1 MIRRILAST
10 SLLLV
15 ISVVAY
21 LISVSCANRGNGPQG
36 GPKDIMPP
44 RPQKSIPDAN
54 SLNYKKN
61 RIDIIFD
68 EIVQVQNTFDNI
80 IISPPQK
87 QAPTVKAIGKKIS
100 VELQDTLKDETT
112 YTIFFGDAI
121 VDNNENNVL
130 SGYSFSFST
139 GESIDTLKMSGTLI
153 DAATLNPIAGVM
165 VGIHS
170 DLSDS
175 AFTSKPFDRITKTD
189 KNGNFS
195 ITNIRS
201 GKYRIYALDDVG
213 NNYRFDTPDEKIAFS
228 DSIFEPS
235 VSTNIVVDT
244 VYRDSVV
251 KLSTGKYDTLR
262 LVDTVIRKSD
272 VRYSPDSIVL
282 RAFVEDYYN
291 QYVVKSLRPDVRHFT
306 IYFNAPNKELPRTEG
321 INFDIGKGVVVER
334 NTRGD
339 TIDYWLK
346 DSALWAIDTLK
357 LRLTYMK
364 MDSTHN
370 LVQQTDTISLRSQ
383 KRRAKAEKNR
393 TQEFL
398 TLISNAKGSI
408 NYFDTIEISIP
419 TPAEMDTEKKISL
432 QRRVDT
438 IWQPQKS
445 AITAIDS
452 VGRRYRVAATLQPSQ
467 TYRLVVDSASFRDIY
482 GNVNKGTTF
491 DFTVKSKD
499 VYASLTLEMGVFTG
513 KEIIELID
521 KNEKVIRR
529 AIADKQKV
537 RFDNLD
543 AGTYYARLFVDLNG
557 NGKYDV
563 GNFAEKRQA
572 EPVYYYS
579 KSFELRQMWDNEE
592 YWNYSELPILRQK
605 PQEIKKV
612 VERKK

>member
-1 MIRRILAST
+1 MIRRRLAST

-15 ISVVAY
+15 ISIVAY
-21 LISVSCANRGNGPQG
+21 LISISCANRGSGPQG
-36 GPKDIMPP
+36 GPKDITPP
-44 RPQKSIPDAN
+44 RPQRSIPDAN

-121 VDNNENNVL
+121 VDNNEHNVL
-130 SGYSFSFST
+130 SGYSFSFAT

-153 DAATLNPIAGVM
+153 DAATLNPIAGVI

-213 NNYRFDTPDEKIAFS
+213 NNYRFDMPDEKIAFS

-235 VSTNIVVDT
+235 ASTNVVADT

-251 KLSTGKYDTLR
+251 KLSTGKADTLR
-262 LVDTVIRKSD
+262 LVDTVIRKFD

-306 IYFNAPNKELPRTEG
+306 VYFNAPNKELPRMEG
-321 INFDIGKGVVVER
+321 INFDIGKGVVVEP
-334 NTRGD
+334 NSRGD

-346 DSALWAIDTLK
+346 DTALSAIDTLK

-370 LVQQTDTISLRSQ
+370 LVEQTDTVSLRSQ
-383 KRRAKAEKNR
+383 KRRAKSDKNS

-419 TPAEMDTEKKISL
+419 TPAEMDMVKKISL

-499 VYASLTLEMGVFTG
+499 VYASLTLEMGVFIG

-592 YWNYSELPILRQK
+592 YWNYSELPVLRQK

-612 VERKK
+612 IERKK

>member
-1 MIRRILAST
+1 MIRRRLAST

-21 LISVSCANRGNGPQG
+21 LISISCANRGSGPQG
-36 GPKDIMPP
+36 GPKDITPP
-44 RPQKSIPDAN
+44 RPQRSIPDAN

-121 VDNNENNVL
+121 VDNNEHNVL
-130 SGYSFSFST
+130 SGYSFSFAT

-153 DAATLNPIAGVM
+153 DAATLNPIAGVI

-235 VSTNIVVDT
+235 VSTNIVADT
-244 VYRDSVV
+244 VYRDSVL

-262 LVDTVIRKSD
+262 LVDTVIRKFD

-291 QYVVKSLRPDVRHFT
+291 QYVVKSLRPDVRHFS

-321 INFDIGKGVVVER
+321 INFDIGKGVVVEP

-419 TPAEMDTEKKISL
+419 TPAEMDTEKKILL

-452 VGRRYRVAATLQPSQ
+452 VGRRYRVTATLQPSQ

-572 EPVYYYS
+572 EPVYYYN

-612 VERKK
+612 IERKK

>member
-1 MIRRILAST
+1 MIRRRLAST

-36 GPKDIMPP
+36 GPKDITPP
-44 RPQKSIPDAN
+44 RPQRSIPDAN

-121 VDNNENNVL
+121 VDNNEHNVL
-130 SGYSFSFST
+130 SGYSFSFAT

-175 AFTSKPFDRITKTD
+175 AFISKPFDRITKTD

-195 ITNIRS
+195 ITNVRS
-201 GKYRIYALDDVG
+201 GKYRIYALDDIG
-213 NNYRFDTPDEKIAFS
+213 NNYRFDMPDEKIAFS

-235 VSTNIVVDT
+235 ASTNVVADT

-251 KLSTGKYDTLR
+251 KLSTGKADTLR
-262 LVDTVIRKSD
+262 LVDTVIRKFD

-282 RAFVEDYYN
+282 RAFVQDYYN

-321 INFDIGKGVVVER
+321 INFDMGKGVVVEP
-334 NTRGD
+334 NSRGD

-346 DSALWAIDTLK
+346 DTALWAIDTLK

-370 LVQQTDTISLRSQ
+370 LVEQTDTISLRSQ
-383 KRRAKAEKNR
+383 KRRAKSDKNR
-393 TQEFL
+393 NQEFL

-419 TPAEMDTEKKISL
+419 TPAEMDMVKKISL

-445 AITAIDS
+445 TITAIDS
-452 VGRRYRVAATLQPSQ
+452 VGRRYRVAATLQPLQ

-482 GNVNKGTTF
+482 GNVNKNTTF

-521 KNEKVIRR
+521 KNERVIRR

-592 YWNYSELPILRQK
+592 YWNYRELPILRQK

-612 VERKK
+612 IERKK

>member
-1 MIRRILAST
+1 MIRRRLAST

-21 LISVSCANRGNGPQG
+21 LISISCANRGSGPQG
-36 GPKDIMPP
+36 GPKDITPP
-44 RPQKSIPDAN
+44 RPQRSIPDAN

-121 VDNNENNVL
+121 VDNNEHNVL
-130 SGYSFSFST
+130 SGYSFSFAT

-153 DAATLNPIAGVM
+153 DAATLNTIAGVM

-213 NNYRFDTPDEKIAFS
+213 NNYRFDMPDEKIAFS

-235 VSTNIVVDT
+235 ASTNVVADT

-251 KLSTGKYDTLR
+251 RLSTGKAYTLR
-262 LVDTVIRKSD
+262 LVDTVIRKFD

-321 INFDIGKGVVVER
+321 INFDMGKGVVVEP
-334 NTRGD
+334 NSRGD

-346 DSALWAIDTLK
+346 DTALWAIDTLK

-370 LVQQTDTISLRSQ
+370 LVEQTDTISLRSQ
-383 KRRAKAEKNR
+383 KRRAKSDKNR
-393 TQEFL
+393 NQEFL

-419 TPAEMDTEKKISL
+419 TPAEMDMVKKILL

-445 AITAIDS
+445 TITAIDS

-467 TYRLVVDSASFRDIY
+467 TYRLVVDSAYFRDIY
-482 GNVNKGTTF
+482 GNVNKNTTF

-521 KNEKVIRR
+521 KNERVIRR

-592 YWNYSELPILRQK
+592 YWNYRELPILRQK

-612 VERKK
+612 IERKK

>member
-10 SLLLV
+10 SLLIV

-44 RPQKSIPDAN
+44 RPQRSIPDAN

-121 VDNNENNVL
+121 VDNNEHNVL
-130 SGYSFSFST
+130 SGYSFSFAT

-195 ITNIRS
+195 ITNVRS

-213 NNYRFDTPDEKIAFS
+213 NNYRFDMPDEKIAFS

-235 VSTNIVVDT
+235 ASTNVVADT

-251 KLSTGKYDTLR
+251 KLSTGKADTLR
-262 LVDTVIRKSD
+262 LVDTVIRKLD

-306 IYFNAPNKELPRTEG
+306 VCFNAPNKELPRTEG
-321 INFDIGKGVVVER
+321 INFDIGKGVVVEP
-334 NTRGD
+334 NSRGD

-346 DSALWAIDTLK
+346 DTALWAIDTLK

-370 LVQQTDTISLRSQ
+370 LVEQTDTISLRSQ
-383 KRRAKAEKNR
+383 KRRAKSDKNS

-419 TPAEMDTEKKISL
+419 TPAEMDMVKKISL

-445 AITAIDS
+445 TITAIDS

-467 TYRLVVDSASFRDIY
+467 TYRLVVDSAYFRDIY
-482 GNVNKGTTF
+482 GNVNKNTTF

-521 KNEKVIRR
+521 KNERVIRR
-529 AIADKQKV
+529 VIADKQKV

-592 YWNYSELPILRQK
+592 YWNYRELPILRQK

-612 VERKK
+612 IERKK

>member
-10 SLLLV
+10 SLLVV

-121 VDNNENNVL
+121 VDNNEHNVL
-130 SGYSFSFST
+130 SGYSFSFAT

-213 NNYRFDTPDEKIAFS
+213 NNYRFNMPDEKIAFS

-235 VSTNIVVDT
+235 ASTNVVADT

-262 LVDTVIRKSD
+262 LADTVIRKSD

-306 IYFNAPNKELPRTEG
+306 IYFNAPNKELPRMEG
-321 INFDIGKGVVVER
+321 INFDIGKGVVVEP

-370 LVQQTDTISLRSQ
+370 LVEQTDTISLRSQ
-383 KRRAKAEKNR
+383 KRRAKSDKNS

-398 TLISNAKGSI
+398 TLISNAKGSV

-419 TPAEMDTEKKISL
+419 TPAEMDMVKKISL

-467 TYRLVVDSASFRDIY
+467 TYRLVVDSAYFRDIY

-521 KNEKVIRR
+521 KNERVIRR

-592 YWNYSELPILRQK
+592 YWNYRELPILRQK

-612 VERKK
+612 IERKK

>member
-153 DAATLNPIAGVM
+153 DAATLNPIAGVI

-235 VSTNIVVDT
+235 ASTNVVADT

-262 LVDTVIRKSD
+262 LVDTVIRKFD

-321 INFDIGKGVVVER
+321 INFDIGKGVVVEP
-334 NTRGD
+334 NIRGD

-370 LVQQTDTISLRSQ
+370 IVQQTDTISLRSP
-383 KRRAKAEKNR
+383 KWRVKAEKNR

-452 VGRRYRVAATLQPSQ
+452 VGRRYRVTATLQPSQ
-467 TYRLVVDSASFRDIY
+467 TYRLVVDSAYFRDIY

-572 EPVYYYS
+572 EPVYYYN

-592 YWNYSELPILRQK
+592 YWNYRELPILRQK

-612 VERKK
+612 IERKK

>member
-1 MIRRILAST
+1 MIRRRLAST

-21 LISVSCANRGNGPQG
+21 LISISCANRGSGPQG
-36 GPKDIMPP
+36 GPKDITPP
-44 RPQKSIPDAN
+44 RPQRSIPDAN

-121 VDNNENNVL
+121 VDNNEHNVL
-130 SGYSFSFST
+130 SGYSFSFAT

-213 NNYRFDTPDEKIAFS
+213 NNYRFDMPNEKIAFS

-235 VSTNIVVDT
+235 ASTNVVADT

-251 KLSTGKYDTLR
+251 RLSTGKADTLR

-291 QYVVKSLRPDVRHFT
+291 QYVVKSLCPDVRHFT

-321 INFDIGKGVVVER
+321 INFDIGKGVVVES

-419 TPAEMDTEKKISL
+419 TPAEMDTEKKILL

-499 VYASLTLEMGVFTG
+499 VYASLTLEMGAFTG

-521 KNEKVIRR
+521 KNERVIRR

-592 YWNYSELPILRQK
+592 YWNYRELPILRQK

-612 VERKK
+612 IERKK

>member
-153 DAATLNPIAGVM
+153 DAATLNPIAGVI

-235 VSTNIVVDT
+235 ASTNVVADT

-251 KLSTGKYDTLR
+251 KLSTGKADTLR
-262 LVDTVIRKSD
+262 LVDTVIRKFD

-321 INFDIGKGVVVER
+321 INFDIGKGVVVEP
-334 NTRGD
+334 NIRGD

-370 LVQQTDTISLRSQ
+370 IVQQTDTISLRSP
-383 KRRAKAEKNR
+383 KWRVKAEKNR

-452 VGRRYRVAATLQPSQ
+452 VGRRYRVTATLQPSQ
-467 TYRLVVDSASFRDIY
+467 TYRLVVDSAYFRDIY

-572 EPVYYYS
+572 EPVYYYN

-592 YWNYSELPILRQK
+592 YWNYRELPILRQK

-612 VERKK
+612 IERKK

>member
-1 MIRRILAST
+1 MIRRRLAST

-21 LISVSCANRGNGPQG
+21 LISISCANRGSGPQG
-36 GPKDIMPP
+36 GPKDITPP
-44 RPQKSIPDAN
+44 RPQRSIPDAN

-121 VDNNENNVL
+121 VDNNEHNVL
-130 SGYSFSFST
+130 SGYSFSFAT

-153 DAATLNPIAGVM
+153 DAATLNRIAGVI

-213 NNYRFDTPDEKIAFS
+213 NNYRFDTPYEKIAFS

-235 VSTNIVVDT
+235 VSTNIVADT
-244 VYRDSVV
+244 VYRDSVL

-262 LVDTVIRKSD
+262 LVDTVIRKFD

-291 QYVVKSLRPDVRHFT
+291 QYVVKSLRPDVRHFS

-321 INFDIGKGVVVER
+321 INFDIGKGVVVEP

-383 KRRAKAEKNR
+383 KRRAKAEKNC

-419 TPAEMDTEKKISL
+419 TPAEMDTEKKILL

-452 VGRRYRVAATLQPSQ
+452 VGRRYRVTATLQPSQ

-572 EPVYYYS
+572 EPVYYYN

-612 VERKK
+612 IERKK

>member
-36 GPKDIMPP
+36 GPKDITPP

-130 SGYSFSFST
+130 SGYSFSFAT
-139 GESIDTLKMSGTLI
+139 GASIDTLKMSGTLI

-235 VSTNIVVDT
+235 ASTNVVADT

-251 KLSTGKYDTLR
+251 KLSTGKTDTLR
-262 LVDTVIRKSD
+262 LADTVIRKFD

-291 QYVVKSLRPDVRHFT
+291 QYVVKSIRPDVRHFT
-306 IYFNAPNKELPRTEG
+306 VCFNAPNKELPRTEG
-321 INFDIGKGVVVER
+321 INFDIGKGVVVEP

-346 DSALWAIDTLK
+346 DTALWAIDTLK

-370 LVQQTDTISLRSQ
+370 LVEQTDTVSLRSQ
-383 KRRAKAEKNR
+383 KRRAKSDKNS

-419 TPAEMDTEKKISL
+419 TPAEMDMVKKILL

-445 AITAIDS
+445 TITAIDS

-467 TYRLVVDSASFRDIY
+467 TYRLVVDSAYFRDIY
-482 GNVNKGTTF
+482 GNVNKNTTF
-491 DFTVKSKD
+491 DFSVKSKD
-499 VYASLTLEMGVFTG
+499 LYASLTLEMGVFTG

-521 KNEKVIRR
+521 KNERVIRR

-537 RFDNLD
+537 WFDNLD

-592 YWNYSELPILRQK
+592 YWNYRELPILRQK

-612 VERKK
+612 IERKK

>member
-1 MIRRILAST
+1 MIRRRLAST

-15 ISVVAY
+15 ISIVAY
-21 LISVSCANRGNGPQG
+21 LISISCANRGSGPQG
-36 GPKDIMPP
+36 GPKDITPP
-44 RPQKSIPDAN
+44 RPQRSIPDAN

-121 VDNNENNVL
+121 VDNNEHNVL
-130 SGYSFSFST
+130 SGYSFSFAT

-213 NNYRFDTPDEKIAFS
+213 NNYRFDMPNEKIAFS

-235 VSTNIVVDT
+235 ASTNVVADT

-251 KLSTGKYDTLR
+251 KLSTGKTDTLR
-262 LVDTVIRKSD
+262 LADTVIRKFD

-306 IYFNAPNKELPRTEG
+306 VYFNAPNKELPRMEG
-321 INFDIGKGVVVER
+321 INFDICKGVVVEP
-334 NTRGD
+334 NSRGD

-419 TPAEMDTEKKISL
+419 TPAEMDTEKKILL

-452 VGRRYRVAATLQPSQ
+452 VGRRYRVTATLQPSQ

-521 KNEKVIRR
+521 KNERVIRR

-592 YWNYSELPILRQK
+592 YWNYRELPILRQK

-612 VERKK
+612 IERKK

>member
-1 MIRRILAST
+1 MIRRRLAST

-21 LISVSCANRGNGPQG
+21 LISISCANRGSGPQG
-36 GPKDIMPP
+36 GPKDITPP
-44 RPQKSIPDAN
+44 RPQRSIPDAN

-121 VDNNENNVL
+121 VDNNEHNVL
-130 SGYSFSFST
+130 SGYSFSFAT

-244 VYRDSVV
+244 VYRDSLVR
-251 KLSTGKYDTLR
+251 LSTGKADTLR
-262 LVDTVIRKSD
+262 LVDTVIRKFD

-291 QYVVKSLRPDVRHFT
+291 QYVVKSLRPDVRHFS

-321 INFDIGKGVVVER
+321 INFDIGKGVVVEP

-357 LRLTYMK
+357 LRLTYIK

-419 TPAEMDTEKKISL
+419 TPAEMDTEKKILL

-452 VGRRYRVAATLQPSQ
+452 VGRRYRVTATLQPSQ

-572 EPVYYYS
+572 EPVYYYN

-605 PQEIKKV
+605 PQEIKKA

>member
-21 LISVSCANRGNGPQG
+21 LISISCANRGSGPQG
-36 GPKDIMPP
+36 GPKDITPP
-44 RPQKSIPDAN
+44 RPQRSIPDAN

-121 VDNNENNVL
+121 VDNNEHNVL
-130 SGYSFSFST
+130 SGYSFSFAT

-153 DAATLNPIAGVM
+153 DAATLNSIAGVI

-235 VSTNIVVDT
+235 ASTNIVVDT

-251 KLSTGKYDTLR
+251 RLSTGKADTLR
-262 LVDTVIRKSD
+262 LVDTVIRKFD

-321 INFDIGKGVVVER
+321 INFDIGKGVVVEP

-339 TIDYWLK
+339 TIYYWLK

-452 VGRRYRVAATLQPSQ
+452 VGRRYRVTATLQPSQ

-612 VERKK
+612 IERKK

>member
-1 MIRRILAST
+1 MIRRRLAST

-21 LISVSCANRGNGPQG
+21 LISVSCANRGSGPQG
-36 GPKDIMPP
+36 GPKDITPP
-44 RPQKSIPDAN
+44 RPQRSIPDAN

-100 VELQDTLKDETT
+100 VELQDTLQDETT

-121 VDNNENNVL
+121 VDNNEHNVL
-130 SGYSFSFST
+130 SGYSFSFAT

-235 VSTNIVVDT
+235 VSTNVVEDT

-262 LVDTVIRKSD
+262 LADTVIRKFD

-306 IYFNAPNKELPRTEG
+306 VYFNAPNKELPRTED
-321 INFDIGKGVVVER
+321 INFDIGKGVVVEP

-346 DSALWAIDTLK
+346 DTALWAIDTLK
-357 LRLTYMK
+357 FRLTYMK

-370 LVQQTDTISLRSQ
+370 LVEQTDTISLRSQ
-383 KRRAKAEKNR
+383 KRRAKSDKNS

-419 TPAEMDTEKKISL
+419 TPAEMDMVKKISL

-467 TYRLVVDSASFRDIY
+467 TYRLVVDSAYFRDIY

>member
-1 MIRRILAST
+1 MIRRRLAST

-21 LISVSCANRGNGPQG
+21 LISISCANRGNGPQG
-36 GPKDIMPP
+36 GPKDITPP
-44 RPQKSIPDAN
+44 RPQRSIPDAN

-121 VDNNENNVL
+121 VDNNEHNVL
-130 SGYSFSFST
+130 SGYSFSFAT

-170 DLSDS
+170 NLSDS
-175 AFTSKPFDRITKTD
+175 AFISKPFDRITKTD

-195 ITNIRS
+195 ITNVRS
-201 GKYRIYALDDVG
+201 GKYRIYALNDVG
-213 NNYRFDTPDEKIAFS
+213 NNYRFDMPDEKIAFS

-235 VSTNIVVDT
+235 ASTNVVADT

-251 KLSTGKYDTLR
+251 RLSTGKTDTLR
-262 LVDTVIRKSD
+262 LVDTVIRKFD

-306 IYFNAPNKELPRTEG
+306 VCFNAPNKELPRTEG
-321 INFDIGKGVVVER
+321 INFDMGKGVVVEP
-334 NTRGD
+334 NSRGD

-346 DSALWAIDTLK
+346 DTALWSIDTLK

-370 LVQQTDTISLRSQ
+370 LVKQTDTISLRSQ
-383 KRRAKAEKNR
+383 KRRAKSDKNS

-419 TPAEMDTEKKISL
+419 TPAEMDMVKKISL

-445 AITAIDS
+445 TITAIDS

-467 TYRLVVDSASFRDIY
+467 TYRLVVDSAYFRDIY

-491 DFTVKSKD
+491 DFSVKSKD
-499 VYASLTLEMGVFTG
+499 LYASLTLEMGVFTG

-521 KNEKVIRR
+521 KNERVIRR

-592 YWNYSELPILRQK
+592 YWNYRELPILRQK

-612 VERKK
+612 IERKK

>member
-1 MIRRILAST
+1 MIRRRLAST

-15 ISVVAY
+15 ISIVAY
-21 LISVSCANRGNGPQG
+21 LISISCANRGSGPQG
-36 GPKDIMPP
+36 GPKDITPP
-44 RPQKSIPDAN
+44 RPQRSIPDAN

-121 VDNNENNVL
+121 VDNNEHNVL
-130 SGYSFSFST
+130 SGYSFSFAT

-153 DAATLNPIAGVM
+153 DAATLNPIAGVI

-213 NNYRFDTPDEKIAFS
+213 NNYRFDMPDEKIAFS

-235 VSTNIVVDT
+235 ASTNVVADT

-251 KLSTGKYDTLR
+251 KLSTGKADTLR
-262 LVDTVIRKSD
+262 LVDTVIRKFD

-306 IYFNAPNKELPRTEG
+306 VYFNAPNKELPRMEG
-321 INFDIGKGVVVER
+321 INFDIGKGVVVEP
-334 NTRGD
+334 NSRGD

-346 DSALWAIDTLK
+346 DTALSAIDTLK

-370 LVQQTDTISLRSQ
+370 LVEQTDTVSLRSQ
-383 KRRAKAEKNR
+383 KRRAKSDKNS

-419 TPAEMDTEKKISL
+419 TPAEMDMVKKISL

-499 VYASLTLEMGVFTG
+499 VYASLTLEMGVFIG

-529 AIADKQKV
+529 AIADKQKE

-592 YWNYSELPILRQK
+592 YWNYSELPVLRQK

-612 VERKK
+612 IERKK

>member
-10 SLLLV
+10 SLLVV

-36 GPKDIMPP
+36 GPKDITPP
-44 RPQKSIPDAN
+44 RPQRSIPDAN

-121 VDNNENNVL
+121 VDNNEHNVL
-130 SGYSFSFST
+130 SGYSFSFAT

-153 DAATLNPIAGVM
+153 DAATLNPIAGVI

-195 ITNIRS
+195 ITNVRS

-213 NNYRFDTPDEKIAFS
+213 NNYRFDMPDEKIAFS

-235 VSTNIVVDT
+235 VSTNVVEDT

-251 KLSTGKYDTLR
+251 KLSTGKADTLR
-262 LVDTVIRKSD
+262 LVDTVIRKFD

-291 QYVVKSLRPDVRHFT
+291 QYVVKSLCPDVRHFT

-321 INFDIGKGVVVER
+321 INFDIGKGVVVEP

-370 LVQQTDTISLRSQ
+370 LVEQTDTISLRSQ
-383 KRRAKAEKNR
+383 KRRAKSDKNS

-419 TPAEMDTEKKISL
+419 TPAEMDMVKKISL

-445 AITAIDS
+445 TITAIDS

-467 TYRLVVDSASFRDIY
+467 TYRLVVDSAYFRDIY
-482 GNVNKGTTF
+482 GNVNKNTTF

-513 KEIIELID
+513 KEIIELVD
-521 KNEKVIRR
+521 KNERVIRR

-537 RFDNLD
+537 WFDNLD

-592 YWNYSELPILRQK
+592 YWNYRELPILRQK

-612 VERKK
+612 IERKK

>member
-10 SLLLV
+10 SLLVV

-36 GPKDIMPP
+36 GPKDITPP
-44 RPQKSIPDAN
+44 RPQRSIPDAN

-121 VDNNENNVL
+121 VDNNEHNVL
-130 SGYSFSFST
+130 SGYSFSFAT

-213 NNYRFDTPDEKIAFS
+213 NNYRFNMPDEKIAFS

-235 VSTNIVVDT
+235 ASTNVVADT

-262 LVDTVIRKSD
+262 LADTVIRKSD

-306 IYFNAPNKELPRTEG
+306 IYFNAPNKELPRMEG
-321 INFDIGKGVVVER
+321 INFDIGKGVVVEP

-370 LVQQTDTISLRSQ
+370 LVEQTDTISLRSQ
-383 KRRAKAEKNR
+383 KRRAKSDKNS

-398 TLISNAKGSI
+398 TLISNAKGSV

-419 TPAEMDTEKKISL
+419 TPAEMDMVKKISL

-467 TYRLVVDSASFRDIY
+467 TYRLVVDSAYFRDIY

-521 KNEKVIRR
+521 KNERVIRR

-592 YWNYSELPILRQK
+592 YWNYRELPILRQK

-612 VERKK
+612 IERKK

>member
-1 MIRRILAST
+1 MIRRRLAST

-36 GPKDIMPP
+36 GPKDITPP
-44 RPQKSIPDAN
+44 RPQRSIPDAN

-121 VDNNENNVL
+121 VDNNEHNVL
-130 SGYSFSFST
+130 SGYSFSFAT

-153 DAATLNPIAGVM
+153 DAATLNPIAGVI

-213 NNYRFDTPDEKIAFS
+213 NNYRFDMPDEKIAFS

-235 VSTNIVVDT
+235 ASTNVVADT

-251 KLSTGKYDTLR
+251 KLSTGKADTLR
-262 LVDTVIRKSD
+262 LVDTVIRKFD

-291 QYVVKSLRPDVRHFT
+291 QYVVKSIRPDVRHFT
-306 IYFNAPNKELPRTEG
+306 VCFNAPNKELPRTEG
-321 INFDIGKGVVVER
+321 INFDIGKGVVVEP
-334 NTRGD
+334 NSRGD

-346 DSALWAIDTLK
+346 DTALSAIDTLK

-370 LVQQTDTISLRSQ
+370 LVEQTDTISLRSQ
-383 KRRAKAEKNR
+383 KRRAKSDKNS

-419 TPAEMDTEKKISL
+419 TPAEMDMVKKISL
-432 QRRVDT
+432 QGRVDT

-445 AITAIDS
+445 TIMAIDS

-467 TYRLVVDSASFRDIY
+467 TYRLVVDSAYFRDIY
-482 GNVNKGTTF
+482 GNVNKNTTF

-521 KNEKVIRR
+521 KNERVIRR

-592 YWNYSELPILRQK
+592 YWNYRELPILRQK

-612 VERKK
+612 IERKK

>member
-1 MIRRILAST
+1 MST
-10 SLLLV
+10 N
-15 ISVVAY
+15 VVA
-21 LISVSCANRGNGPQG
+21 
-36 GPKDIMPP
+36 
-44 RPQKSIPDAN
+44 
-54 SLNYKKN
+54 
-61 RIDIIFD
+61 
-68 EIVQVQNTFDNI
+68 
-80 IISPPQK
+80 
-87 QAPTVKAIGKKIS
+87 
-100 VELQDTLKDETT
+100 
-112 YTIFFGDAI
+112 
-121 VDNNENNVL
+121 
-130 SGYSFSFST
+130 
-139 GESIDTLKMSGTLI
+139 
-153 DAATLNPIAGVM
+153 
-165 VGIHS
+165 
-170 DLSDS
+170 
-175 AFTSKPFDRITKTD
+175 
-189 KNGNFS
+189 
-195 ITNIRS
+195 
-201 GKYRIYALDDVG
+201 
-213 NNYRFDTPDEKIAFS
+213 
-228 DSIFEPS
+228 
-235 VSTNIVVDT
+235 DT

-251 KLSTGKYDTLR
+251 RLSTGKADTLR
-262 LVDTVIRKSD
+262 LVDTVIRKFD

-291 QYVVKSLRPDVRHFT
+291 QYVVKSIRPDVRHFT
-306 IYFNAPNKELPRTEG
+306 IYFNAPNKELPRMEG
-321 INFDIGKGVVVER
+321 INFDIGKGVVVEP

-339 TIDYWLK
+339 TIDYWLR

-383 KRRAKAEKNR
+383 KRRARAEKNR

-419 TPAEMDTEKKISL
+419 TPAEMDTEKKILL

-521 KNEKVIRR
+521 KNERVIRR

-612 VERKK
+612 IERKK

>member
-1 MIRRILAST
+1 MIRRRLAST

-36 GPKDIMPP
+36 GPKDITPP
-44 RPQKSIPDAN
+44 RPQRSIPDAN

-235 VSTNIVVDT
+235 ASTNVVADT

-262 LVDTVIRKSD
+262 LVDTVIRKFD

-306 IYFNAPNKELPRTEG
+306 VYFNAPNKELPRMEG
-321 INFDIGKGVVVER
+321 INFDIGKGVVVEP

-370 LVQQTDTISLRSQ
+370 LVQQTDTISLRSP

-419 TPAEMDTEKKISL
+419 TPAEMDTEKKILL

-452 VGRRYRVAATLQPSQ
+452 VGRRYRVTATLQPSQ
-467 TYRLVVDSASFRDIY
+467 TYRLVVDSAYFRDIY

>member
-1 MIRRILAST
+1 MIRRRLAST

-21 LISVSCANRGNGPQG
+21 VISISCANRGSGPQG
-36 GPKDIMPP
+36 GPKDITPP
-44 RPQKSIPDAN
+44 RPQRSIPDAN

-121 VDNNENNVL
+121 VDNNEHNVL
-130 SGYSFSFST
+130 SGYSFSFAT

-213 NNYRFDTPDEKIAFS
+213 NNYRFDMPDEKIAFS

-235 VSTNIVVDT
+235 ASTNVVADT

-251 KLSTGKYDTLR
+251 KLSTGKTDTLR
-262 LVDTVIRKSD
+262 LADTVIRKFD

-306 IYFNAPNKELPRTEG
+306 VYFNAPNKELPRMEG
-321 INFDIGKGVVVER
+321 INFDIGKGVVVEP
-334 NTRGD
+334 NSRGD

-346 DSALWAIDTLK
+346 DTALWAIDTLK

-370 LVQQTDTISLRSQ
+370 LVEQTDTVSLRSQ
-383 KRRAKAEKNR
+383 KRRAKSDKNS

-419 TPAEMDTEKKISL
+419 TPAEMDMVKKISL

-445 AITAIDS
+445 TITAIDS

-467 TYRLVVDSASFRDIY
+467 TYRLVVDSAYFRDIY
-482 GNVNKGTTF
+482 GNVNKNTTF
-491 DFTVKSKD
+491 DFSVKSKD

-521 KNEKVIRR
+521 KNERVIRR

-592 YWNYSELPILRQK
+592 YWNYRELPILRQK

-612 VERKK
+612 IERKK

>member
-139 GESIDTLKMSGTLI
+139 GASIDTLKMSGTLI

-195 ITNIRS
+195 IANIRS

-262 LVDTVIRKSD
+262 LADTVIRKFD

-321 INFDIGKGVVVER
+321 INFDIGKGVVVEP

-419 TPAEMDTEKKISL
+419 TPAEMDTEKKILL

-452 VGRRYRVAATLQPSQ
+452 VGRRYRVTATLQPSQ

-572 EPVYYYS
+572 EPVYYYN

-612 VERKK
+612 IERKK

>member
-1 MIRRILAST
+1 M
-10 SLLLV
+10 
-15 ISVVAY
+15 
-21 LISVSCANRGNGPQG
+21 
-36 GPKDIMPP
+36 
-44 RPQKSIPDAN
+44 
-54 SLNYKKN
+54 
-61 RIDIIFD
+61 
-68 EIVQVQNTFDNI
+68 
-80 IISPPQK
+80 
-87 QAPTVKAIGKKIS
+87 
-100 VELQDTLKDETT
+100 ELQDTLKDETT

-121 VDNNENNVL
+121 VDNNEHNVL
-130 SGYSFSFST
+130 SGYSFSFAT

-213 NNYRFDTPDEKIAFS
+213 NNYRFDMPNEKIAFS

-235 VSTNIVVDT
+235 ASTNVVADT

-251 KLSTGKYDTLR
+251 KLSTGKADTLR
-262 LVDTVIRKSD
+262 LVDTVIRKFD

-282 RAFVEDYYN
+282 RAFVQDYYN

-321 INFDIGKGVVVER
+321 INFDIGKGVVVEP
-334 NTRGD
+334 NSRGD

-346 DSALWAIDTLK
+346 DTALWSIDTLK
-357 LRLTYMK
+357 LRFTYMK

-370 LVQQTDTISLRSQ
+370 LVEQTDTISLRSQ
-383 KRRAKAEKNR
+383 KRRAKSDKNS

-419 TPAEMDTEKKISL
+419 TPAEMDMVKKISL

-445 AITAIDS
+445 TITAIDS

-467 TYRLVVDSASFRDIY
+467 TYRLVVDSAYFRDIY
-482 GNVNKGTTF
+482 GNVNKNTTF
-491 DFTVKSKD
+491 DFSVKSKD
-499 VYASLTLEMGVFTG
+499 LYASLTLEMGVFTG

-521 KNEKVIRR
+521 KNERVIRR
-529 AIADKQKV
+529 TIADKQKV

-592 YWNYSELPILRQK
+592 YWNYRELPILRQK

-612 VERKK
+612 IERKK

>member
-1 MIRRILAST
+1 MIRRRLAST

-21 LISVSCANRGNGPQG
+21 LISISCANRGSGPQG
-36 GPKDIMPP
+36 GPKDITPP
-44 RPQKSIPDAN
+44 RPQRSIPDAN

-121 VDNNENNVL
+121 VDNNEHNVL
-130 SGYSFSFST
+130 SGYSFSFAT

-213 NNYRFDTPDEKIAFS
+213 NNYRFDMPDEKIAFS

-235 VSTNIVVDT
+235 VSTNVVADT

-251 KLSTGKYDTLR
+251 KLSTGKTDTLR
-262 LVDTVIRKSD
+262 LADTVIRKFD

-306 IYFNAPNKELPRTEG
+306 VYFNAPNKELPRMEG
-321 INFDIGKGVVVER
+321 INFDIGKGVVVEP

-370 LVQQTDTISLRSQ
+370 LVEQTDTISLRSQ
-383 KRRAKAEKNR
+383 KRRAKSDKNR
-393 TQEFL
+393 NQEFL

-419 TPAEMDTEKKISL
+419 TPAEMDMVKKISL

-445 AITAIDS
+445 TITAIDS

-467 TYRLVVDSASFRDIY
+467 TYRLVVDSAYFRDIY

-491 DFTVKSKD
+491 DFSVKSKD

-521 KNEKVIRR
+521 KNERVIRR

-592 YWNYSELPILRQK
+592 YWNYRELPILRQK

-612 VERKK
+612 IERKK

>member
-1 MIRRILAST
+1 MIRRRLAST

-121 VDNNENNVL
+121 VDNNEHNVL
-130 SGYSFSFST
+130 SGYSFSFAT

-175 AFTSKPFDRITKTD
+175 AFISKPFDRITKTD

-195 ITNIRS
+195 ITNVRS

-213 NNYRFDTPDEKIAFS
+213 NNYRFDMPDEKIAFS

-235 VSTNIVVDT
+235 VSTNVVADT

-251 KLSTGKYDTLR
+251 RLSTGKADTLR
-262 LVDTVIRKSD
+262 LVDTVIRKFD

-291 QYVVKSLRPDVRHFT
+291 QYVVKSLCPDVRHFT

-321 INFDIGKGVVVER
+321 INFDMGKGVVVEP
-334 NTRGD
+334 NSRGD

-346 DSALWAIDTLK
+346 DTALWAIDTLK

-370 LVQQTDTISLRSQ
+370 LVEQTDTISLRSQ
-383 KRRAKAEKNR
+383 KRRAKSDKNR
-393 TQEFL
+393 NQEFL

-419 TPAEMDTEKKISL
+419 TPAEMDMVKKISL

-445 AITAIDS
+445 TITAIDS

-467 TYRLVVDSASFRDIY
+467 TYRMVVDSAYFRDIY
-482 GNVNKGTTF
+482 GNVNKNTTF

-521 KNEKVIRR
+521 KNERVIRR

-592 YWNYSELPILRQK
+592 YWNYRELPILRQK

-612 VERKK
+612 IERKK

>member
-10 SLLLV
+10 SLLVV

-121 VDNNENNVL
+121 VDNNEHNVL
-130 SGYSFSFST
+130 SGYSFSFAT

-213 NNYRFDTPDEKIAFS
+213 NNYRFDMPDEKIAFS

-235 VSTNIVVDT
+235 ASTNVVADT

-262 LVDTVIRKSD
+262 LADTVIRKFD

-306 IYFNAPNKELPRTEG
+306 VCFNAPNKELPRTEG
-321 INFDIGKGVVVER
+321 INFDIGKGVVVEP

-383 KRRAKAEKNR
+383 KRRAKSDKNR
-393 TQEFL
+393 NQEFL

-419 TPAEMDTEKKISL
+419 TPAEMDMVKKISL

-445 AITAIDS
+445 TITAIDS

-467 TYRLVVDSASFRDIY
+467 TYRLVVDSAYFRDIY

-521 KNEKVIRR
+521 KNERVIRR

-592 YWNYSELPILRQK
+592 YWNYRELPILRQK

>member
-1 MIRRILAST
+1 MIRRRLAST

-21 LISVSCANRGNGPQG
+21 LISISCANRGSGPHG
-36 GPKDIMPP
+36 GPKDITPP
-44 RPQKSIPDAN
+44 RPQRSIPDAN

-121 VDNNENNVL
+121 VDNNEHNVL
-130 SGYSFSFST
+130 SGYSFSFAT

-175 AFTSKPFDRITKTD
+175 AFISKPFDRITKTD

-195 ITNIRS
+195 ITNVRS
-201 GKYRIYALDDVG
+201 GKYRIYALDDIG
-213 NNYRFDTPDEKIAFS
+213 NNYRFDMPDEKIAFS

-235 VSTNIVVDT
+235 ASTNVVADT

-251 KLSTGKYDTLR
+251 KLSTGKADTLR
-262 LVDTVIRKSD
+262 LVDTVIRKFD

-282 RAFVEDYYN
+282 RAFVQDYYN

-321 INFDIGKGVVVER
+321 INFDMGKGVVVEP
-334 NTRGD
+334 NSRGD

-346 DSALWAIDTLK
+346 DTALWAIDTLK

-370 LVQQTDTISLRSQ
+370 LVEQTDTISLRSQ
-383 KRRAKAEKNR
+383 KRRAKSDKNR
-393 TQEFL
+393 NQEFL

-419 TPAEMDTEKKISL
+419 TPAEMDMVKKISL

-445 AITAIDS
+445 TITAIDS
-452 VGRRYRVAATLQPSQ
+452 VGRRYRVAATLQPLQ

-482 GNVNKGTTF
+482 GNVNKNTTF

-521 KNEKVIRR
+521 KNERVIRR

-592 YWNYSELPILRQK
+592 YWNYRELPILRQK

-612 VERKK
+612 IERKK

>member
-1 MIRRILAST
+1 MIRRRLAST

-21 LISVSCANRGNGPQG
+21 LISISCANRGSGPQG
-36 GPKDIMPP
+36 GPKDITPP
-44 RPQKSIPDAN
+44 RPQRSIPDAN

-121 VDNNENNVL
+121 VDNNEHNVL
-130 SGYSFSFST
+130 SGYSFSFAT

-213 NNYRFDTPDEKIAFS
+213 NNYRFDMPDEKIAFS

-235 VSTNIVVDT
+235 ASTNVVADT

-251 KLSTGKYDTLR
+251 KLSTGKADTLR
-262 LVDTVIRKSD
+262 LVDTVIRKFD

-282 RAFVEDYYN
+282 RAFVQDYYN

-321 INFDIGKGVVVER
+321 INFDIGKGVVVEP
-334 NTRGD
+334 NSRGD

-346 DSALWAIDTLK
+346 DTALWSIDTLK
-357 LRLTYMK
+357 LRFTYMK

-370 LVQQTDTISLRSQ
+370 LVEQTDTISLRSQ
-383 KRRAKAEKNR
+383 KRRAKSDKNS

-419 TPAEMDTEKKISL
+419 TPAEMDMVKKISL

-445 AITAIDS
+445 TITAIDS

-467 TYRLVVDSASFRDIY
+467 TYRLVVDSAYFRDIY

-521 KNEKVIRR
+521 KNERVIRR

-592 YWNYSELPILRQK
+592 YWNYRELPILRQK

-612 VERKK
+612 IERKK

>member
-10 SLLLV
+10 SLLVV

-36 GPKDIMPP
+36 GPKDIIPP

-235 VSTNIVVDT
+235 ASTNVVADT

-262 LVDTVIRKSD
+262 LVDTVIRKFD

-321 INFDIGKGVVVER
+321 INFDIGKGVVVEP

-370 LVQQTDTISLRSQ
+370 IVQQTDTISLRSP
-383 KRRAKAEKNR
+383 KRRVKAEKNR

-438 IWQPQKS
+438 VWQPQKS

-467 TYRLVVDSASFRDIY
+467 TYRLVVDSAYFRDIY

-592 YWNYSELPILRQK
+592 YWNYRELPILRQK

-612 VERKK
+612 IERKK

>member
-1 MIRRILAST
+1 MIRRRLAST

-21 LISVSCANRGNGPQG
+21 LISISCANRGSGPQG
-36 GPKDIMPP
+36 GPKDITPP
-44 RPQKSIPDAN
+44 RPQRSIPDAN

-121 VDNNENNVL
+121 VDNNEHNVL
-130 SGYSFSFST
+130 SGYSFSFAT

-213 NNYRFDTPDEKIAFS
+213 NNYRFDMPDEKIAFS

-235 VSTNIVVDT
+235 ASTNIVEDT

-262 LVDTVIRKSD
+262 LVDTVIRKFD

-291 QYVVKSLRPDVRHFT
+291 QYVVKSLRPDVRHFS

-321 INFDIGKGVVVER
+321 INFDIGKGVVVEP

-419 TPAEMDTEKKISL
+419 TPAEMDMVKKISL

-445 AITAIDS
+445 TITAIDS

-467 TYRLVVDSASFRDIY
+467 TYRLVVDSAYFRDIY

-521 KNEKVIRR
+521 KNERVIRR

-592 YWNYSELPILRQK
+592 YWNYRELPILRQK

>member
-1 MIRRILAST
+1 MIRRRLAST

-21 LISVSCANRGNGPQG
+21 LISISCANRGSGPQG
-36 GPKDIMPP
+36 GPKDITPP
-44 RPQKSIPDAN
+44 RPQRSIPDAN

-121 VDNNENNVL
+121 VDNNEHNVL
-130 SGYSFSFST
+130 SGYSFSFAT

-153 DAATLNPIAGVM
+153 DAATLNPIAGVI

-195 ITNIRS
+195 ITNVRS

-213 NNYRFDTPDEKIAFS
+213 NNYRFDMPDEKIAFS

-235 VSTNIVVDT
+235 ASTNVVADT

-251 KLSTGKYDTLR
+251 RLSTGKADTLR
-262 LVDTVIRKSD
+262 LVDTVIRKFD

-321 INFDIGKGVVVER
+321 INFDIGKGVVVES

-419 TPAEMDTEKKISL
+419 TPAEMDTEKKILL

-452 VGRRYRVAATLQPSQ
+452 VGRRYRVTATLQPSQ

-521 KNEKVIRR
+521 KNERVIRR

-592 YWNYSELPILRQK
+592 YWNYRELPILRQK

-612 VERKK
+612 IERKK

>member
-1 MIRRILAST
+1 
-10 SLLLV
+10 
-15 ISVVAY
+15 
-21 LISVSCANRGNGPQG
+21 
-36 GPKDIMPP
+36 MPP
-44 RPQKSIPDAN
+44 RPQRSIPDAN

-121 VDNNENNVL
+121 VDNNEHNVL
-130 SGYSFSFST
+130 SGYSFSFAT

-195 ITNIRS
+195 ITNVRS

-213 NNYRFDTPDEKIAFS
+213 NNYRFDMPDEKIAFS

-235 VSTNIVVDT
+235 ASTNVVADT

-251 KLSTGKYDTLR
+251 KLSTGKADTLR
-262 LVDTVIRKSD
+262 LVDTVIRKFD

-306 IYFNAPNKELPRTEG
+306 VCFNAPNKELPRTEG
-321 INFDIGKGVVVER
+321 INFDIGKGVVVEP
-334 NTRGD
+334 NSRGD

-346 DSALWAIDTLK
+346 DTALWAIDTLK

-370 LVQQTDTISLRSQ
+370 LVEQTDTISLRSQ
-383 KRRAKAEKNR
+383 KRRAKSDKNS

-419 TPAEMDTEKKISL
+419 TPAEMDMVKKISL

-445 AITAIDS
+445 TITAIDS

-467 TYRLVVDSASFRDIY
+467 TYRLVVDSAYFRDIY
-482 GNVNKGTTF
+482 GNVNKNTTF

-521 KNEKVIRR
+521 KNERVIRS

-592 YWNYSELPILRQK
+592 YWNYRELPILRQK

-612 VERKK
+612 IERKK

>member
-1 MIRRILAST
+1 
-10 SLLLV
+10 
-15 ISVVAY
+15 
-21 LISVSCANRGNGPQG
+21 
-36 GPKDIMPP
+36 
-44 RPQKSIPDAN
+44 
-54 SLNYKKN
+54 LNYKKN

-121 VDNNENNVL
+121 VDNNEHNVL
-130 SGYSFSFST
+130 SGYSFSFAT

-175 AFTSKPFDRITKTD
+175 AFISKPFDRITKTD

-195 ITNIRS
+195 ITNVRS
-201 GKYRIYALDDVG
+201 GKYRIYALDDIG
-213 NNYRFDTPDEKIAFS
+213 NNYRFDMPDEKIAFS

-235 VSTNIVVDT
+235 ASTNVVADT

-251 KLSTGKYDTLR
+251 KLSTGKADTLR
-262 LVDTVIRKSD
+262 LVDTVIRKFD

-282 RAFVEDYYN
+282 RAFVQDYYN

-321 INFDIGKGVVVER
+321 INFDMGKGVVVEP
-334 NTRGD
+334 NSRGD

-346 DSALWAIDTLK
+346 DTALWAIDTLK

-370 LVQQTDTISLRSQ
+370 LVEQTDTISLRSQ
-383 KRRAKAEKNR
+383 KRRAKSDKNR
-393 TQEFL
+393 NQEFL

-419 TPAEMDTEKKISL
+419 TPAEMDMVKKISL

-445 AITAIDS
+445 TITAIDS
-452 VGRRYRVAATLQPSQ
+452 VGRRYRVAATLQPLQ

-482 GNVNKGTTF
+482 GNVNKNTTF

-521 KNEKVIRR
+521 KNERVIRR

-592 YWNYSELPILRQK
+592 YWNYRELPILRQK

-612 VERKK
+612 IERKK

>member
-1 MIRRILAST
+1 MIRRRLAST

-15 ISVVAY
+15 ISAVAY
-21 LISVSCANRGNGPQG
+21 LISISCANRGSGPQG
-36 GPKDIMPP
+36 GPKDITPP
-44 RPQKSIPDAN
+44 RPQRSIPDAN

-235 VSTNIVVDT
+235 ASTNIVADT

-251 KLSTGKYDTLR
+251 RLSTGKADTLR
-262 LVDTVIRKSD
+262 LVDTVIRKFD

-321 INFDIGKGVVVER
+321 INFDIGKGVVVES

-419 TPAEMDTEKKISL
+419 TPAEMDTEKKILL

-452 VGRRYRVAATLQPSQ
+452 VGRRYRVTATLQPSQ

-521 KNEKVIRR
+521 KNERVIRR

-592 YWNYSELPILRQK
+592 YWNYRELPILRQK

-612 VERKK
+612 IERKK

>member
-1 MIRRILAST
+1 MIRRRLAST

-21 LISVSCANRGNGPQG
+21 LISVSCANRGSGPQG
-36 GPKDIMPP
+36 GPKDITPP
-44 RPQKSIPDAN
+44 RPQRSIPDAN

-121 VDNNENNVL
+121 VDNNEHNVL
-130 SGYSFSFST
+130 SGYSFSFAT

-213 NNYRFDTPDEKIAFS
+213 NNYRFDMPNEKIAFS

-235 VSTNIVVDT
+235 ASTNVVADT

-251 KLSTGKYDTLR
+251 KLSTGKTDTLR
-262 LVDTVIRKSD
+262 LADTVIRKFD

-306 IYFNAPNKELPRTEG
+306 VYFNAPNKELPRMEG
-321 INFDIGKGVVVER
+321 INFDICKGVVVEP
-334 NTRGD
+334 NSRGD

-419 TPAEMDTEKKISL
+419 TPAEMDTEKKILL

-452 VGRRYRVAATLQPSQ
+452 VGRRYRVTATLQPSQ

-572 EPVYYYS
+572 EPVYYYN

-612 VERKK
+612 IERKK

>member
-1 MIRRILAST
+1 MRRRILAST
-10 SLLLV
+10 SLLVV

-130 SGYSFSFST
+130 SGYSFSFAT

-213 NNYRFDTPDEKIAFS
+213 NNYRFDTPDEKVAFS

-235 VSTNIVVDT
+235 VSTNIVADT

-251 KLSTGKYDTLR
+251 RLSTGKADTLR

-321 INFDIGKGVVVER
+321 INFDIGKGVVVEP

-346 DSALWAIDTLK
+346 DTALWAIDTLK

-383 KRRAKAEKNR
+383 KRRAKSDKNS

-419 TPAEMDTEKKISL
+419 TPAEMDMVKKISL

-445 AITAIDS
+445 TITAIDS

-467 TYRLVVDSASFRDIY
+467 TYRLVVDSAYFRDIY
-482 GNVNKGTTF
+482 GNVNKNITF
-491 DFTVKSKD
+491 DFSVKSKD

>member
-112 YTIFFGDAI
+112 STIFFGDAI

-235 VSTNIVVDT
+235 ASTNVVADT

-291 QYVVKSLRPDVRHFT
+291 QYVVKSIRPDVRHFT
-306 IYFNAPNKELPRTEG
+306 IYFNAPNKELPRMEG
-321 INFDIGKGVVVER
+321 INFDIGKGVVVEP

-339 TIDYWLK
+339 TIDYWLR

-383 KRRAKAEKNR
+383 KRRARAEKNR

-419 TPAEMDTEKKISL
+419 TPAEMDTEKKILL

-521 KNEKVIRR
+521 KNERVIRR

>member
-10 SLLLV
+10 SLLVV

-36 GPKDIMPP
+36 GPKDITPP
-44 RPQKSIPDAN
+44 RPQRSIPDAN

-121 VDNNENNVL
+121 VDNNEHNVL
-130 SGYSFSFST
+130 SGYSFSFAT

-213 NNYRFDTPDEKIAFS
+213 NNYRFNMPDEKIAFS

-235 VSTNIVVDT
+235 ASTNVVADT

-262 LVDTVIRKSD
+262 LADTVIRKSD

-306 IYFNAPNKELPRTEG
+306 IYFNAPNKELPRMEG
-321 INFDIGKGVVVER
+321 INFDIGKGVVVEP

-370 LVQQTDTISLRSQ
+370 LVEQTDTISLRSQ
-383 KRRAKAEKNR
+383 KRRAKSDKNS

-398 TLISNAKGSI
+398 TLISNAKGSV

-419 TPAEMDTEKKISL
+419 TPAEMDMVKKISL

-445 AITAIDS
+445 AITALDS

-467 TYRLVVDSASFRDIY
+467 TYRLVVDSAYFRDIY

-521 KNEKVIRR
+521 KNERVIRR

-592 YWNYSELPILRQK
+592 YWNYRELPILRQK

-612 VERKK
+612 IERKK